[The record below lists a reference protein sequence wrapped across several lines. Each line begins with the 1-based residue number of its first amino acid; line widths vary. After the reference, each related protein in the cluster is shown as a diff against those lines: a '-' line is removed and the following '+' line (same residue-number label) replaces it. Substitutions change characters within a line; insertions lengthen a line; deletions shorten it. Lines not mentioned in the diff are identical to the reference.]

1 MSKPNL
7 RVIKNNLTIKQETF
21 CNLIVS
27 GEIGTQKEAYFRAYD
42 VELDDK
48 GNIPQWVEKE
58 ATVLLQHPKIT
69 QRINELIK
77 VKENRLLASTT
88 KTKEYVLK
96 KLYELVETE
105 SNPQARIRSLELL
118 GKSIAMFTDVQETKD
133 TRTKDQVEQD
143 IEAKLKELESLT

>member
-1 MSKPNL
+1 MTKPNL

-27 GEIGTQKEAYFRAYD
+27 GEIGTQKEAYYKAYD
-42 VELDDK
+42 VDLDDK

-58 ATVLLQHPKIT
+58 STVLMQNPKIT

-105 SNPQARIRSLELL
+105 NNPQAKIRSLELL
-118 GKSIAMFTDVQETKD
+118 GKSVAMFTDVQETKD
-133 TRTKDQVEQD
+133 NRTKEQVEQD
-143 IEAKLKELESLT
+143 IESKLKDLEQLL